1 MFNTNKITLV
11 LKYAILEWVLI
22 ILLLLNSLFSYLI
35 IKFANFF
42 GLQPPCLL
50 CSRIDHIFDHQNRNG
65 RDLLCEVHARP
76 ISELGSC
83 SAHRKLSESREMCG
97 DRLSVFGNGN
107 RVVIIDKE
115 REDHGCISVFVKEN
129 ENYEVFDTVKDKS
142 VQDYVEE
149 DAPVRISSD
158 EHLEFFVDDSGRRL
172 VRVESIDSITEES
185 RNKDNAILDVDLN
198 EEPEFGIEEED
209 GNSPIFHA
217 ENGHSMESDAA
228 VQETEYYASS
238 TNNIRSLL
246 QLDLNEIEENSLDD
260 QLKSVERLKSALR
273 EERNNLEGL
282 YLELEEE
289 RSASAVAANQTMAMI
304 NRLQDEKA
312 AMQMEAF
319 QYHRMMEEQS
329 EYDQEALYT
338 LNQVVMKREKE
349 KQELEK
355 ELAFCRKKLL
365 DYETR
370 EKTRSVLKKSSTSS
384 SRSSGF
390 FSSPCCSNSEESDGF
405 SVDLNEEAK
414 EELLADFEEDEFE
427 DVRDIS
433 RRH

>member
-1 MFNTNKITLV
+1 MLNTNKITLV
-11 LKYAILEWVLI
+11 LTYAVLEWVLI
-22 ILLLLNSLFSYLI
+22 FLLLLNSLFSYLI

-50 CSRIDHIFDHQNRNG
+50 CSRIDHIFDHQNLNG
-65 RDLLCEVHARP
+65 SDLLCDVHARP
-76 ISELGSC
+76 ISELGYC
-83 SAHRKLSESREMCG
+83 SARRESSESRETCG
-97 DRLSVFGNGN
+97 DRLSVSGNGN

-115 REDHGCISVFVKEN
+115 REGRGCISVFVN
-129 ENYEVFDTVKDKS
+129 EKNNHKVFDKS

-149 DAPVRISSD
+149 DARVRVSSD

-185 RNKDNAILDVDLN
+185 RNKDNAVLDVDLN
-198 EEPEFGIEEED
+198 EEPEFGIEDED

-217 ENGHSMESDAA
+217 ENGHSMEINAA
-228 VQETEYYASS
+228 EFYASP

-260 QLKSVERLKSALR
+260 QLKIIERLKSELR
-273 EERNNLEGL
+273 EERNNLESL

-349 KQELEK
+349 KHEIEK
-355 ELAFCRKKLL
+355 ELELCRKKLL

-370 EKTRSVLKKSSTSS
+370 EKTRRVLKKSSTSS

-405 SVDLNEEAK
+405 SADLNEEAK
-414 EELLADFEEDEFE
+414 EESLADFEEDEFE
-427 DVRDIS
+427 DVGEIS

>member
-11 LKYAILEWVLI
+11 LTYAVLEWVLI
-22 ILLLLNSLFSYLI
+22 FLLLLNSLFSYLI

-42 GLQPPCLL
+42 GLHPPCLL

-76 ISELGSC
+76 ISE
-83 SAHRKLSESREMCG
+83 SRETCG
-97 DRLSVFGNGN
+97 DRLSVSGNGN
-107 RVVIIDKE
+107 RVVIIDNE
-115 REDHGCISVFVKEN
+115 REGHGCISVFVN
-129 ENYEVFDTVKDKS
+129 EKNNHEVFDKS

-149 DAPVRISSD
+149 DARVRVSSE

-172 VRVESIDSITEES
+172 VRVESIDSITEDS
-185 RNKDNAILDVDLN
+185 HNQDNAVLDVDLN
-198 EEPEFGIEEED
+198 EEPEFGIEDED

-217 ENGHSMESDAA
+217 ENGHSMEIDAA
-228 VQETEYYASS
+228 EFYASPTS
-238 TNNIRSLL
+238 NIRSLL
-246 QLDLNEIEENSLDD
+246 HLDLNEIEENSLDD
-260 QLKSVERLKSALR
+260 QLKIIERLKSALR

-282 YLELEEE
+282 YSELEEE

-329 EYDQEALYT
+329 EYDQEALYS

-349 KQELEK
+349 KQEIEK
-355 ELAFCRKKLL
+355 ELELCRKKLL

-370 EKTRSVLKKSSTSS
+370 EKARRVLKKSSTSSS

-405 SVDLNEEAK
+405 SADLNEEAK
-414 EELLADFEEDEFE
+414 EESLADFDEDEFE
-427 DVRDIS
+427 DVQEIS

>member
-11 LKYAILEWVLI
+11 LKYAVLEWILI
-22 ILLLLNSLFSYLI
+22 FLLLLNSLFSYLI
-35 IKFANFF
+35 IKFAMFF

-50 CSRIDHIFDHQNRNG
+50 CSRIDHIIDHQNRNG
-65 RDLLCEVHARP
+65 SDLVCEVHARP
-76 ISELGSC
+76 VSELGYC
-83 SAHRKLSESREMCG
+83 SARRELSESRETCG

-107 RVVIIDKE
+107 RVVTIDKE
-115 REDHGCISVFVKEN
+115 REGHGCISVFVN
-129 ENYEVFDTVKDKS
+129 EKNNHEVFDKS

-149 DAPVRISSD
+149 DARVRVSWD

-172 VRVESIDSITEES
+172 VRIESIDSITEES
-185 RNKDNAILDVDLN
+185 RNKDNAVLDVDLN
-198 EEPEFGIEEED
+198 EEPEFGIEDED

-217 ENGHSMESDAA
+217 ENGHSMEIDAA
-228 VQETEYYASS
+228 EYYAFS

-246 QLDLNEIEENSLDD
+246 HLDLNEIEENSLDD
-260 QLKSVERLKSALR
+260 QLKIIERLKSELR
-273 EERNNLEGL
+273 EERKCLEGL
-282 YLELEEE
+282 YSELEEE

-329 EYDQEALYT
+329 EYDQEALYR
-338 LNQVVMKREKE
+338 LNQVIMKREKE

-355 ELAFCRKKLL
+355 ELEFCRKKLL

-370 EKTRSVLKKSSTSS
+370 EKKTRRVLKKSSTSS

-390 FSSPCCSNSEESDGF
+390 FSSPYCSNSEESDGF
-405 SVDLNEEAK
+405 SADLNEEAK
-414 EELLADFEEDEFE
+414 EESLADFEEDEFE
-427 DVRDIS
+427 DVREIS
-433 RRH
+433 RLH

>member
-1 MFNTNKITLV
+1 MLNTNKITLV
-11 LKYAILEWVLI
+11 LTYAVLEWVLI
-22 ILLLLNSLFSYLI
+22 FLLLLNSLFSYLI

-50 CSRIDHIFDHQNRNG
+50 CSRIDHIFDHQNLNG
-65 RDLLCEVHARP
+65 SDLLCDVHARP
-76 ISELGSC
+76 ISELGYC
-83 SAHRKLSESREMCG
+83 SARRESSESRETCG
-97 DRLSVFGNGN
+97 DRLSVSGNGN

-115 REDHGCISVFVKEN
+115 REGRGCISVFVN
-129 ENYEVFDTVKDKS
+129 EKNNHKVFDKS

-149 DAPVRISSD
+149 DARVRVSSD

-185 RNKDNAILDVDLN
+185 RNKDNAVLD
-198 EEPEFGIEEED
+198 
-209 GNSPIFHA
+209 
-217 ENGHSMESDAA
+217 
-228 VQETEYYASS
+228 
-238 TNNIRSLL
+238 
-246 QLDLNEIEENSLDD
+246 LDLNEIEENSLDD
-260 QLKSVERLKSALR
+260 QLKIIERLKSELR
-273 EERNNLEGL
+273 EERNNLESL

-349 KQELEK
+349 KHEIEK
-355 ELAFCRKKLL
+355 ELELCRKKLL

-370 EKTRSVLKKSSTSS
+370 EKTRRVLKKSSTSS

-405 SVDLNEEAK
+405 SADLNEEAK
-414 EELLADFEEDEFE
+414 EESLADFEEDEFE
-427 DVRDIS
+427 DVGEIS